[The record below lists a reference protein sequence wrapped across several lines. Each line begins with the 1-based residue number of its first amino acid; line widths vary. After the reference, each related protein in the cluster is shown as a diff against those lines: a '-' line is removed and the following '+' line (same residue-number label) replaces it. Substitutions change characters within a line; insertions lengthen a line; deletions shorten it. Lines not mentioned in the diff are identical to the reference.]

1 MKKAA
6 LLTAVVT
13 ASWLA
18 ACGGGEHQAHEGE
31 ALPTVSVSAVTAD
44 EAAWPASYEAVGT
57 VRARVA
63 ATVSAKVMG
72 YVREVQVDAGDRVH
86 AGQSLI
92 TIDSRDLDAGLRR
105 SQAGLNEAKSAM
117 SEVDSAISAAGA
129 QLELAQAT
137 FRRMTDLH
145 DKNSITEQ
153 EFDEASAR
161 LRMAE
166 ANVEMAQSKK
176 SQLTEKIQ
184 QAQEAV
190 ASAEIM
196 KSYAE
201 ITAPFEGT
209 VTNKMVEPGNLTAPG
224 APLLTIEQAGS
235 YRLEAR
241 VEESR
246 LPSIRTGDE
255 VEVELDALSETL
267 TARVSEIVPAIDAS
281 SRAFLVRINLPN
293 RPNLRS
299 GLFGRAR
306 FAMGEQSAV
315 VVPEDAV
322 VSRGQV
328 RLVYAIEGGHARG
341 RLVTL
346 GQTRDGMVEVLSG
359 LAGGERIVSP
369 ASLAMTDGSP
379 VEVHP

>member
-1 MKKAA
+1 
-6 LLTAVVT
+6 
-13 ASWLA
+13 LA

-267 TARVSEIVPAIDAS
+267 TARVSEIVPAVDAS

-306 FAMGEQSAV
+306 FATGEQSAV